1 MSLIQILLRLDGIN
15 IWRSNFMQQHIGLT
29 PYSGMMRN
37 FVTREGSRNQLLI
50 YLKKELFVKTWLKPL
65 VRLRYIRSDEKF
77 LVAQVLLR
85 YQRQYN
91 PVSTN
96 LAIYSFILECFCIFV
111 FYCHII
117 KYIFVDQWWL
127 VFGTSAPIL
136 QKMTIR
142 ILSQIGVS
150 LNTSIPR
157 KEID

>member
-1 MSLIQILLRLDGIN
+1 MRLGYTRSGEKVLVTQALL
-15 IWRSNFMQQHIGLT
+15 M
-29 PYSGMMRN
+29 
-37 FVTREGSRNQLLI
+37 
-50 YLKKELFVKTWLKPL
+50 
-65 VRLRYIRSDEKF
+65 
-77 LVAQVLLR
+77 
-85 YQRQYN
+85 YQRQYGL
-91 PVSTN
+91 VSIN
-96 LAIYSFILECFCIFV
+96 LVIYSFILECFCIFV